1 MNGSV
6 LAWLVPIAVLPFFKK
21 KQQKNRS
28 LLYLLSVSIDSPQG
42 KKKREKGATAAGRPQ
57 REKAWLNF
65 FVHSLSIANPTGI
78 LSSLFPPDHSYD
90 FGYSRGSV
98 LSPLCLKIMSTV

>member
-6 LAWLVPIAVLPFFKK
+6 LMASFHHSS
-21 KQQKNRS
+21 S
-28 LLYLLSVSIDSPQG
+28 LLYRSPLLLPSNLIDSPQ
-42 KKKREKGATAAGRPQ
+42 KEEKKRAIAAGWSK

-78 LSSLFPPDHSYD
+78 LSALLFPDHSYG
-90 FGYSRGSV
+90 FGYSSKSV
-98 LSPLCLKIMSTV
+98 LSPFVFEDNVHC